1 MSKGSGQGSVVKGI
15 LILLVML
22 VCSGGFGFAVGY
34 TQQFAPMKK
43 VAPTTAAAPAD
54 GSTTSAADPNAKP
67 ALKRSYWI
75 STKGWERAGYSIK
88 VQINGTDVGT
98 FQTPDR
104 ITEITKFVNLGN
116 NKVRFTATALPAG
129 NRNDY
134 SGAYLTLNINQGD
147 KFSSTGYKNAEKL
160 VEWTRKVTETDN
172 FDEVQEFSIIE

>member
-1 MSKGSGQGSVVKGI
+1 MSKGSGQGSIFKGI
-15 LILLVML
+15 LVLVVML
-22 VCSGGFGFAVGY
+22 ICAGGFGFAVGY

-43 VAPTTAAAPAD
+43 VAPTTAAATSD
-54 GSTTSAADPNAKP
+54 STTAATDPNAKP
-67 ALKRSYWI
+67 ALKKTYWI
-75 STKGWERAGYSIK
+75 STKGWERPGYSIK
-88 VQINGTDVGT
+88 VQINGNEVGT

-116 NKVRFTATALPAG
+116 NKVRFIATALPAG

-134 SGAYLTLNINQGD
+134 SGAYLTININQGD
-147 KFSSTGYKNAEKL
+147 KFSSSGYKNAEKL